1 MTDRKAIESWLTD
14 MDGVLVHEGVPVA
27 GAPEFVNRMKE
38 SGKPFLILT
47 NNSIY
52 TPRDLQARLNRMG
65 FDVPEQSIWTAAL
78 ATAQFLADQ
87 RPEGTAYIIG
97 EAGLT
102 TAMHAVG
109 YVMTDYSPDYV
120 ILGETRNYSF
130 EVITRAVRLIDGGAR
145 FICTNPDVTGP
156 SNEGALPAAGSV
168 TARISKA
175 TGVQP
180 YFGGKGNQ

>member
-1 MTDRKAIESWLTD
+1 
-14 MDGVLVHEGVPVA
+14 MDGVLVHEGEPVP
-27 GAPEFVNRMKE
+27 GAPEFVNRMKA

-52 TPRDLQARLNRMG
+52 TPRDLQARLARMG

-87 RPEGTAYIIG
+87 RPGGTAYVIG

-109 YVMTDYSPDYV
+109 LRPDRLRARLRGAGRDPHLQLRGDHQGGPADQRRRPV
-120 ILGETRNYSF
+120 HLHQPGRRPARP
-130 EVITRAVRLIDGGAR
+130 TRARCRRPAR
-145 FICTNPDVTGP
+145 W
-156 SNEGALPAAGSV
+156 
-168 TARISKA
+168 RR
-175 TGVQP
+175 
-180 YFGGKGNQ
+180 